1 MRRTCEQKRR
11 IKRLLLVACA
21 GACAA
26 LLLYCVPKWVFLVI
40 AGGSLL
46 LAGWRLFAD

>member
-11 IKRLLLVACA
+11 IRRLLLVAAC
-21 GACAA
+21 GACIA

-40 AGGSLL
+40 AGASLL
-46 LAGWRLFAD
+46 LAGWRLLAD